1 MSTYKYVREQ
11 IVQGVLRG
19 AASSPR
25 TPMIPPSLDRV
36 RMQIDAAW
44 FSINSQTSQA
54 YAAQESRRELLR
66 ASNDITITLGS
77 GTLPANTLKGFI
89 EDATFVVAATPT
101 KKYSF
106 RRYPQF
112 LRTGDTRL
120 GYWTNIGETIKVK
133 TPTPVSTTPSLTAT
147 FTSICSPD
155 VPATEDAEFVA
166 PEDYQSDFIQAM
178 IQYILGQIADVAAAT
193 A

>member
-1 MSTYKYVREQ
+1 MSSYAYIREQ
-11 IVQGVLRG
+11 VVQGVIR
-19 AASSPR
+19 AASASPR
-25 TPMIPPSLDRV
+25 TPLVPPSLDRI
-36 RMQIDAAW
+36 RAQFDAGI

-66 ASNDITITLGS
+66 ASNDITITSGS
-77 GTLPANTLKGFI
+77 GTLPTNTLKGYI
-89 EDATFVVAATPT
+89 EDATFIVAATPT

-106 RRYPQF
+106 RRYPQW

-120 GYWTNIGETIKVK
+120 GYWTNIGETIMVK
-133 TPTPVSTTPSLTAT
+133 TPAPVTSPTVTAT

-155 VPATEDAEFVA
+155 IPVTEDDEFVMPDDYA
-166 PEDYQSDFIQAM
+166 PDLIAAM
-178 IQYILGQIADVAAAT
+178 VGYILGLSMEEAAQT

>member
-1 MSTYKYVREQ
+1 MATYKYVREQ
-11 IVQGVLRG
+11 IVQGVLR
-19 AASSPR
+19 AAATSPR
-25 TPMIPPSLDRV
+25 TPIIPPSLDRV
-36 RMQIDAAW
+36 RAQVDAAW
-44 FSINSQTSQA
+44 FSINSQTAQA

-66 ASNDITITLGS
+66 ASNDITITSGS
-77 GTLPANTLKGFI
+77 GTLPTNTLKGYI

-133 TPTPVSTTPSLTAT
+133 TPQPVSLTPSLTAT

-155 VPATEDAEFVA
+155 IPATEDAEFVA
-166 PEDYQSDFIQAM
+166 PEDYIPDLIAAM
-178 IQYILGQIADVAAAT
+178 VQYILGQTMEMAAQT

>member
-1 MSTYKYVREQ
+1 MATYAYVREQ
-11 IVQGVLRG
+11 VVQGVIR
-19 AASSPR
+19 AAAASPR
-25 TPMIPPSLDRV
+25 TPLVPPSLDRI
-36 RMQIDAAW
+36 RAQFDAGI
-44 FSINSQTSQA
+44 FSINSQTAQA

-66 ASNDITITLGS
+66 ASNDITITSGS
-77 GTLPANTLKGFI
+77 GTLPTSTLKAFI
-89 EDATFVVAATPT
+89 EDSTFVVAATPT

-106 RRYPQF
+106 RRYPQW

-133 TPTPVSTTPSLTAT
+133 TPQPVSVTPTLTAT

-155 VPATEDAEFVA
+155 IPATENATFVA
-166 PEDYQSDFIQAM
+166 PDDYLPDLIAAM
-178 IQYILGQIADVAAAT
+178 IQYILGQTMEMAAQT